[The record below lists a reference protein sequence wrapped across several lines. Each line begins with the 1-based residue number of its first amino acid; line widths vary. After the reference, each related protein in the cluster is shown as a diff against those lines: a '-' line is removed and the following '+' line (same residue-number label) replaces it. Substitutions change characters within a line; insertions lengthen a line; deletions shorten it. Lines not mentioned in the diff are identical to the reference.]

1 MKPLIGAHISIA
13 GGLPAGKAGIENT
26 PIRAKEEG
34 CETFQ
39 CFTRSPQGGVKQEL
53 SEKQIGEF
61 ESNMKKSGIERF
73 VIHAPYTIN
82 LASEIPRIRHSSIS
96 IIRDELER
104 GTKLGADFVMF
115 HPGSCRGQ
123 PRPSAIASV
132 QKSLEQ
138 ILDKYNGTTEL
149 LVEISAGAGE
159 VLGSTFAENAEMI
172 STVKSARGFGGICF
186 DTCHAFA
193 SGYDFRTTEKANAM
207 LEEFDRTI
215 GLNLLKLSHVQD
227 SKTDL
232 GGKRDRHE
240 HIGGGFIGDGLKA
253 LLDTKEFRH
262 IDWILETESDGRN
275 EDIKHL
281 KYIRDSHK

>member
-13 GGLPAGKAGIENT
+13 EGIEKV
-26 PIRAKEEG
+26 PLLALQEG

-39 CFTRSPQGGVKQEL
+39 CFTRNPQGGSKQEL
-53 SEKQIGEF
+53 SYKQIGEF
-61 ESNMKKSGIERF
+61 RDNMKNSGIERF
-73 VIHAPYTIN
+73 VIHAPYIIN
-82 LASEIPRIRHSSIS
+82 LASEIPRVRYSSIS

-138 ILDKYNGTTEL
+138 ILDGYSGTTEL

-159 VLGSTFAENAEMI
+159 VLGSTFTENVDMI
-172 STVKSARGFGGICF
+172 STVKSAEGFGGICF

-193 SGYDFRTTEKANAM
+193 SGYDFRTAEKAQAM

-240 HIGGGFIGDGLKA
+240 HIGKGFIGDGLKI
-253 LLDTKEFRH
+253 LLNTKEFRH

-275 EDIKHL
+275 KDIKHL
-281 KYIRDSHK
+281 KHIRDTHK